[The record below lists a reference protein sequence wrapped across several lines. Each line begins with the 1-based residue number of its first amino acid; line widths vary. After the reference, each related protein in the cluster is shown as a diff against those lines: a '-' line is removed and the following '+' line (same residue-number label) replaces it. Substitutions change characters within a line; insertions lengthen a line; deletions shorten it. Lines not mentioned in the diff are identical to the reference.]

1 MSALSPQT
9 RTCPPA
15 SARMSGNSRNASGFP
30 GKPMASCVC
39 THAAYRKEKRRW
51 PRRRRT
57 RTDACSPARR
67 WFPRRTAN
75 ADPRD
80 GVAVLLGGK
89 HYVMQKTETE
99 RLAAAGVEFVYLFDH
114 DLPDGRN
121 IIMTVP
127 VN

>member
-1 MSALSPQT
+1 MTIGFHAIEFD
-9 RTCPPA
+9 
-15 SARMSGNSRNASGFP
+15 NADE
-30 GKPMASCVC
+30 AIQH
-39 THAAYRKEKRRW
+39 TY
-51 PRRRRT
+51 
-57 RTDACSPARR
+57 
-67 WFPRRTAN
+67 

-89 HYVMQKTETE
+89 HYVMQKAEAE
-99 RLAAAGVEFVYLFDH
+99 RLAADGVEFAYLFDH

>member
-1 MSALSPQT
+1 MTIEFQAIEFD
-9 RTCPPA
+9 
-15 SARMSGNSRNASGFP
+15 NADE
-30 GKPMASCVC
+30 AIQH
-39 THAAYRKEKRRW
+39 TY
-51 PRRRRT
+51 
-57 RTDACSPARR
+57 
-67 WFPRRTAN
+67 

-89 HYVMQKTETE
+89 HYVMQKAEAE
-99 RLAAAGVEFVYLFDH
+99 RLAADGVEFAYLFDH

>member
-1 MSALSPQT
+1 MTIEFTAIEFDSADEAIQHT
-9 RTCPPA
+9 
-15 SARMSGNSRNASGFP
+15 
-30 GKPMASCVC
+30 
-39 THAAYRKEKRRW
+39 Y
-51 PRRRRT
+51 
-57 RTDACSPARR
+57 
-67 WFPRRTAN
+67 

-89 HYVMQKTETE
+89 HYVMQKTEAE
-99 RLAAAGVEFVYLFDH
+99 RLAAAGVEFAYLHDY

>member
-1 MSALSPQT
+1 MTIEFTAIEFD
-9 RTCPPA
+9 
-15 SARMSGNSRNASGFP
+15 NADE
-30 GKPMASCVC
+30 AIQH
-39 THAAYRKEKRRW
+39 TY
-51 PRRRRT
+51 
-57 RTDACSPARR
+57 
-67 WFPRRTAN
+67 

-89 HYVMQKTETE
+89 HYVMQKTEAE
-99 RLAAAGVEFVYLFDH
+99 RLAAAGVEFAYLFDH

>member
-1 MSALSPQT
+1 MTIEFTAIEFD
-9 RTCPPA
+9 
-15 SARMSGNSRNASGFP
+15 NADE
-30 GKPMASCVC
+30 AIQH
-39 THAAYRKEKRRW
+39 TY
-51 PRRRRT
+51 
-57 RTDACSPARR
+57 
-67 WFPRRTAN
+67 

-89 HYVMQKTETE
+89 HYVMPKSEAE
-99 RLAAAGVEFVYLFDH
+99 RLAAAGVEFAYLFDH

>member
-1 MSALSPQT
+1 MTIEFTAIEFDSADEAIQHT
-9 RTCPPA
+9 
-15 SARMSGNSRNASGFP
+15 
-30 GKPMASCVC
+30 
-39 THAAYRKEKRRW
+39 Y
-51 PRRRRT
+51 
-57 RTDACSPARR
+57 
-67 WFPRRTAN
+67 

-89 HYVMQKTETE
+89 HYVMQKSEAE
-99 RLAAAGVEFVYLFDH
+99 RLAADGVEFAYLFDH